1 MIGSGSLKRIIM
13 EPDQGWESIVEKDV
27 KTFLVLR
34 DLFAGNDES
43 RRTKFDRLI
52 EKGCKEHTLR
62 SSNPSENEDEAKR
75 EWIQNCVGYCE
86 TFERRYST
94 TSVKTEEVVFK
105 LTHPY

>member
-13 EPDQGWESIVEKDV
+13 DPDQGWKSIVEKDV

-34 DLFAGNDES
+34 DLFAGDDEKS
-43 RRTKFDRLI
+43 RTKFDGLI

-62 SSNPSENEDEAKR
+62 SSNPSEIEDEAKR

-86 TFERRYST
+86 TFERLYSDP
-94 TSVKTEEVVFK
+94 SVKIEEVVS
-105 LTHPY
+105 